1 MLTRVTEKPRPKK
14 LPAPLC
20 RRREQ
25 RRGRQQRQHQHQHR
39 KHDEGSLARLETQIG
54 FDRFARVNE
63 IMEARAITKF
73 IRVSPRKVRLVV
85 DQIRGKGVEEA
96 LNILKFTPKRSAGIV
111 AKTVRTAVAN
121 AENTQSVDVDRLFIK
136 QAKVDEAGMWKRF
149 TSRAQG
155 RATRVRKRLS
165 HVTIV
170 LDEAQE
176 RS

>member
-1 MLTRVTEKPRPKK
+1 METR
-14 LPAPLC
+14 A
-20 RRREQ
+20 
-25 RRGRQQRQHQHQHR
+25 
-39 KHDEGSLARLETQIG
+39 SA
-54 FDRFARVNE
+54 
-63 IMEARAITKF
+63 KF

-96 LNILKFTPKRSAGIV
+96 LNILKFIPKRSAGIV

-121 AENTQSVDVDRLFIK
+121 AENTQSIDVDRLIITR
-136 QAKVDEAGMWKRF
+136 AVVDEAGMWKRF

-170 LDEAQE
+170 VDEVGE